1 MTRFAVTETYHWT
14 VSYPGQHLQIMWRVS
29 VELRSLTRVLEIV
42 HAGLRAG
49 GVAPVHERGR
59 LGVTMRDHHH
69 VARGGKGVQ
78 IFVMQTK
85 NSYKNVLIF
94 VNLNYDIDFYASE
107 FYVILAI
114 YFFLKPTP

>member
-1 MTRFAVTETYHWT
+1 MVTETYHWT
-14 VSYPGQHLQIMWRVS
+14 VPNPGQHLQIMWSVS
-29 VELRSLTRVLEIV
+29 VELRPLILVLEIV

-59 LGVTMRDHHH
+59 RGVTMGDHHH

-85 NSYKNVLIF
+85 FIALC
-94 VNLNYDIDFYASE
+94 E
-107 FYVILAI
+107 
-114 YFFLKPTP
+114 LKY

>member
-1 MTRFAVTETYHWT
+1 MTLIAVTETYHWT
-14 VSYPGQHLQIMWRVS
+14 VSYPGQHLKIMRRVS
-29 VELRSLTRVLEIV
+29 VELRPLILVLEIV

-59 LGVTMRDHHH
+59 RGVTMGGHHH

-85 NSYKNVLIF
+85 NSYKKFIALC
-94 VNLNYDIDFYASE
+94 E
-107 FYVILAI
+107 
-114 YFFLKPTP
+114 LKY

>member
-1 MTRFAVTETYHWT
+1 MTLIAVTETYHWT
-14 VSYPGQHLQIMWRVS
+14 VSYPGQHLKIMRRVS
-29 VELRSLTRVLEIV
+29 VELRPLILVLEIV

-59 LGVTMRDHHH
+59 RGVTMGGHHH

-85 NSYKNVLIF
+85 HCHI
-94 VNLNYDIDFYASE
+94 VNFE
-107 FYVILAI
+107 FTGWV
-114 YFFLKPTP
+114 